1 MADGAVP
8 LLAELVRTGQWRER
22 VSARARRVSLR
33 VDVAE
38 GAIVLVR
45 PVRVSE
51 AVVRAFVIKQRR
63 WIERHLATLMPP
75 MALADGATL
84 PVLGRDHTIC
94 AMPTAKRGVW
104 TEADVLFVSGATEHL
119 PRRVKD
125 WIKAEAKRTFA
136 AWAHEFARRIDR
148 RVTRVAV
155 RDTASRWGS
164 CSRDGRLSLSWRL
177 FLAPES
183 VARYVVA
190 HEVAHLRHM
199 NHSAAFWRT
208 VRELTAEAEPARQ
221 WLRRHGASLHRYT

>member
-8 LLAELVRTGQWRER
+8 LLAELARAGQWRER

-33 VDVAE
+33 VDVAA
-38 GAIVLVR
+38 GVIVLVR
-45 PVRVSE
+45 PARVSE
-51 AVVRAFVIKQRR
+51 TVARAFVAKQRR
-63 WIERHLATLMPP
+63 WIERHLALLLPP
-75 MALADGATL
+75 IALVDGATL

-104 TEADVLFVSGATEHL
+104 SEADVLFVSGATEHL
-119 PRRVKD
+119 SRRVTD
-125 WIKAEAKRTFA
+125 WIKAEARRTFA
-136 AWAHEFARRIDR
+136 AWAHDFAGRIDR
-148 RVTRVAV
+148 RVSRVTV

-177 FLAPES
+177 YLAPEA

-208 VRELTAEAEPARQ
+208 VAQLTPEAERARQ
-221 WLRRHGASLHRYT
+221 WLRRHGAGLHRYK